1 MLSIPLFVNAQST
14 DVAYFAVYCP
24 QGGGLSTTYAVDNV
38 LKCHENGAAPL
49 FEKGVSSLTSNP
61 EGTHFVTIIEAD
73 CYPDTSQVPQAPT
86 TPTGRIG
93 CGTSPDATLTLGSTF
108 PAASSP
114 SSPSP
119 GPSTGLTPINV
130 GNLPQVPADATSI
143 QTILGIVFGILGALA
158 LLMVTVS
165 GLRYILSAGDPQKT
179 AQAKN
184 GIIYALVGVAV
195 AISAEAIVFFVVNR
209 L

>member
-1 MLSIPLFVNAQST
+1 MRFAPPTIASIMTLLLVTSMMLSIPLFVNAQST

-73 CYPDTSQVPQAPT
+73 CYPDTSQVPQAPA

-119 GPSTGLTPINV
+119 PSVN
-130 GNLPQVPADATSI
+130 NLMKP
-143 QTILGIVFGILGALA
+143 
-158 LLMVTVS
+158 
-165 GLRYILSAGDPQKT
+165 
-179 AQAKN
+179 
-184 GIIYALVGVAV
+184 
-195 AISAEAIVFFVVNR
+195 FF